1 MPDQTHW
8 EECWREHH
16 ECAIK
21 MIEDLARWKRVLETE
36 AFNTWCLTEDNK
48 NDPLQMIIDIATT
61 HVAWTLDP
69 AISPNARALIE
80 RGRQESQARIAE
92 LEAKL
97 AAYERADAAMSQ
109 AMNEGDGVYRP

>member
-1 MPDQTHW
+1 
-8 EECWREHH
+8 
-16 ECAIK
+16 